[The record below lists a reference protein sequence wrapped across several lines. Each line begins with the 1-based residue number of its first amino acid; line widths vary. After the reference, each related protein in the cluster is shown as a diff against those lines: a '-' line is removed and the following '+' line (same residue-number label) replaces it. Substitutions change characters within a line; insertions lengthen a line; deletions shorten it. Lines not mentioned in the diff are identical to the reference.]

1 MKHLLSSAL
10 CAAVMISTAAPAVAG
25 PALRELNNS
34 EGSVLLTGSSAVLI
48 VSGPFLLVGAAA
60 KGASNA
66 SEQSSERR
74 DEKRRISAGV
84 VPDMKVTAIGQTAD
98 GGHQVVL
105 EDPTNTENTA
115 TLQWPQRED
124 NPAANFV
131 VGERVAFTPSPQGS
145 GWMLRAEDGAILTYV
160 PTAQAAQDSHSA
172 TL

>member
-10 CAAVMISTAAPAVAG
+10 CAAILMSTAAPTMAG
-25 PALRELNNS
+25 PAFPELNNS
-34 EGSVLLTGSSAVLI
+34 AASVLITGSSVVMV
-48 VSGPFLLVGAAA
+48 VSGPFFLAAA
-60 KGASNA
+60 AANAASDA

-74 DEKRRISAGV
+74 DEKRKITAGV
-84 VPDMKVTAIGQTAD
+84 LPDMKVKSVDRTAE
-98 GGHQVVL
+98 GGRQVVL

-124 NPAANFV
+124 NPAANFT
-131 VGERVAFTPSPQGS
+131 VGEQVAFTPSPQGS
-145 GWMLRAEDGAILTYV
+145 GWMLRAEDGAVLTYV